1 MNVRGTFMCL
11 LCVGALFVACG
22 SKSRKTA
29 EVVGQAD
36 TVHVV
41 GDDKDKHGCM
51 HLPDIPGVRL
61 RKTVSVCGKKE
72 SV

>member
-22 SKSRKTA
+22 KPIRYMSLVMIRISMA
-29 EVVGQAD
+29 AL
-36 TVHVV
+36 
-41 GDDKDKHGCM
+41 
-51 HLPDIPGVRL
+51 HLPDILGVRL